1 MKKDLSFPFIA
12 LAGFMG
18 TGKSTVGKV
27 LAEKLEWPFF
37 DSDQRVEESA
47 GKPVS
52 RIFAEDGEAHFRQL
66 EREVLAEL
74 SRKREVVIATGGGS
88 LLCEENRKEL
98 SRGLLFVLDA
108 SLPAIAGRI
117 GNEGDRPLFSRLE
130 QLYAER
136 KKLYLGF
143 PFHLETVGRTP
154 DEIAEALLELISSK
168 KKTLSVSL
176 GERSYPIL
184 LEAGGIAGSGAFLSE
199 RAMSGRCLL
208 VSDENVFP
216 LYGSSVLQSLG
227 DAGFSVQVAMVPA
240 GEKSKSLEKAADL
253 FRQLIENRS
262 DRRSP
267 VIALGGGVIGDL
279 AGFVASTYQRGVPFF
294 QIPTSLL
301 AQIDSSVGGK
311 VAVNHPLAKNM
322 IGTFHQPQGV
332 LIDPLCLLSLPER
345 EYRSGLAELV
355 KYGVI
360 LDEQLFASIER
371 DLPSLLARKTKVLI
385 PLIARACELK
395 AAVVEKDEREN
406 DLRAILNFGHTLGH
420 AVEAIAGY
428 CTFTHG
434 EAVAMGMVK
443 AGELALLS
451 GFPTQDQKRLKN
463 LLEAIGLPTRVPD
476 LSASALLEAMTMDKK
491 NQGNSISMVLPIRLG
506 RADLP
511 RMIDPETLRSFLKK
525 N

>member
-1 MKKDLSFPFIA
+1 
-12 LAGFMG
+12 MG

-27 LAEKLEWPFF
+27 LAEKLDWPFF
-37 DSDQRVEESA
+37 DSDQKIEEAA
-47 GKPVS
+47 GKSIS

-74 SRKREVVIATGGGS
+74 SRKRQVVIATGGGS

-108 SLPAIAGRI
+108 NLPSISRRI
-117 GNEGDRPLFSRLE
+117 EKDGARPLLSRIE
-130 QLYAER
+130 PLYQER

-143 PFHLETVGRTP
+143 PFHLETEGRTP
-154 DEIAEALLELISSK
+154 REIAETLLELLSSE

-184 LEAGGIAGSGAFLSE
+184 LESGGIAGIGNFLSQ
-199 RAMSGRCLL
+199 RVLSRHCLL

-216 LYGSSVLQSLG
+216 LYGSSVRQSLE
-227 DAGFSVQVAMVPA
+227 DAGFSVHSAWIPA
-240 GEKSKSLEKAADL
+240 GEKSKSLEKAEEL
-253 FRQLIENRS
+253 FRRLIENRF

-267 VIALGGGVIGDL
+267 IIALGGGVVGDL

-332 LIDPLCLLSLPER
+332 IIDPLCLLSLSER
-345 EYRSGLAELV
+345 EFKSGLAELV

-360 LDEQLFASIER
+360 LDEELFSSIEKN
-371 DLPSLLARKTKVLI
+371 LPFLRARKSEFLL
-385 PLIARACELK
+385 PLISRACELK
-395 AAVVEKDEREN
+395 AGIVEKDEREN

-420 AVEAIAGY
+420 AIEAIAGY
-428 CTFTHG
+428 GTFTHG
-434 EAVAMGMVK
+434 EAVAIGMVK
-443 AGELALLS
+443 AGELAVLS
-451 GFPTQDQKRLKN
+451 GFPAQDQRRLKN
-463 LLEAIGLPTRVPD
+463 LLEAIGLPTRIPE
-476 LSASALLEAMTMDKK
+476 LSSKALLEAMAMDKK
-491 NQGNSISMVLPIRLG
+491 NQGDSISMVLPLRLG

-511 RMIDPETLRSFLKK
+511 RAIDHESLRIILDKR
-525 N
+525 